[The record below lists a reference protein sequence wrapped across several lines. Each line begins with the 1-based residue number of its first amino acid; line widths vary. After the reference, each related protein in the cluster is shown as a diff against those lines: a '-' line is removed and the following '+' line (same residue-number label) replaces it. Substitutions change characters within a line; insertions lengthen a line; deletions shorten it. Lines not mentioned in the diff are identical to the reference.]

1 MNRGTWIAIAA
12 AAAVTAVVGVLA
24 LQAARRDQAALVAAF
39 GDEHLSRLRIAIRE
53 IESELASM
61 GQHLEF
67 AARLVS
73 TPESPRGERRELE
86 ALLAV
91 VPSYVLIAVYEGR
104 ADPRSISNERIVV
117 GTAQGKQ
124 LAGRTALRRALAA
137 TAQKAVER
145 QGMAISEPLGD
156 ASASWLRAFAIPF
169 ARDGAAGGALVV
181 LVDQRTWFERLRV
194 VAPGDASKLVL
205 YGPHGRSTPLTDSAI
220 VAALDDGRPP
230 PTLAAVLE
238 RMRVG
243 HSGTLVVPGAEA
255 DALGM
260 GTAEAVAVF
269 APIRTQDA
277 GHWSAALLDS
287 TAPLEAQE
295 RAILQRTIVLALTFA
310 AAFGALAVY
319 LVLNARRTIAV
330 RERLRNAEQVAHLRA
345 QAEKILEN
353 APVGVLALDE
363 RDGISGA
370 NRAAREKLPAA
381 GPGRTLEEA
390 LPEATAETLQALRAL
405 VRDARAA
412 GAVRRILEPPL
423 TLGPSGT
430 FFTVHAVPLDHPT
443 ADLSLLVVLEDV
455 TELRALSSQ
464 LLRAEKL
471 ATVGGIAAG
480 IAHEVGTP
488 LGVMRGRAELL
499 VQRLGPGHPQGESAR
514 VIVEEIDR
522 ISRTIRELLDFSR
535 TSREVG
541 GAVVLAEVAQ
551 EVADLLSFEARKRK
565 LSVGV
570 EVPAALPA
578 LAANRDQLKQVLV
591 NLVLNALHASAPG
604 GRVTIR
610 AEARSGGVCVLDV
623 VDQGAGI
630 PADLRHRVFDPFYT
644 TKKRG
649 KGTGLG
655 LAVALQIVRNH
666 GGEIDLESAVGRGTR
681 VRVTWPLAATG
692 KERGDERP
700 EGRAHLGG
708 R

>member
-1 MNRGTWIAIAA
+1 MNRGIWIAVAS
-12 AAAVTAVVGVLA
+12 AAAVTTVVGALA
-24 LQAARRDQAALVAAF
+24 VQAARRDRAALVATF

-53 IESELASM
+53 IESELAAM
-61 GQHLEF
+61 GQHLDF

-91 VPSYVLIAVYEGR
+91 VPSYVLIAVYEGEGQ
-104 ADPRSISNERIVV
+104 ERIVV
-117 GTAQGKQ
+117 GARHGGD
-124 LAGRTALRRALAA
+124 LAARPSLRNALAA
-137 TAQKAVER
+137 IAQKAVER
-145 QGMAISEPLGD
+145 QGMTISEPLGD
-156 ASASWLRAFAIPF
+156 ASAPWLRAFATPVS
-169 ARDGAAGGALVV
+169 RDGRPGGALVV

-194 VAPGDASKLVL
+194 VAPGASSKLVL
-205 YGPHGRSTPLTDSAI
+205 FGPYGRTTPLTDSAI
-220 VAALDDGRPP
+220 LAALEGGG
-230 PTLAAVLE
+230 AASPALEDVLK
-238 RMRVG
+238 RMRAG
-243 HSGTLVVPGAEA
+243 HSGTRVIPGDEA

-260 GTAEAVAVF
+260 GTADAVAAY

-277 GHWSAALLDS
+277 GHWSAALVDS

-295 RAILQRTIVLALTFA
+295 RAIFQRVIVLALTFA
-310 AAFGALAVY
+310 SAFGALAVY
-319 LVLNARRTIAV
+319 LVVNARRTIAV
-330 RERLRNAEQVAHLRA
+330 RERLRTAEQVAHLRE

-370 NRAAREKLPAA
+370 NRAAREKLPSAR
-381 GPGRTLEEA
+381 PGCALEEA
-390 LPEATAETLQALRAL
+390 LPEAAPETLQAVRTL
-405 VRDARAA
+405 VREARAA

-423 TLGPSGT
+423 PLGPSGA

-471 ATVGGIAAG
+471 ATVGGLAAG

-514 VIVEEIDR
+514 VIVDEIDR

-541 GAVVLAEVAQ
+541 GVVVLAEVAQ

-565 LSVGV
+565 LSIAV
-570 EVPAALPA
+570 EVPPALRP

-604 GRVTIR
+604 GRVAIR
-610 AEARSGGVCVLDV
+610 AEARTGEACLVEV
-623 VDQGAGI
+623 VDQGAGV
-630 PADLRHRVFDPFYT
+630 PADLRHRVFDPFFT

-655 LAVALQIVRNH
+655 LTVALQIVRNH

-681 VRVTWPLAATG
+681 VRVTWPFATTG
-692 KERGDERP
+692 KEGLDDRP

-708 R
+708 G

>member
-1 MNRGTWIAIAA
+1 MNRGTWIAVAA
-12 AAAVTAVVGVLA
+12 AAAVTTAVGALA
-24 LQAARRDQAALVAAF
+24 VQAARRDRAALVEAF
-39 GDEHLSRLRIAIRE
+39 GDDHLSRLRIAIRE
-53 IESELASM
+53 IESELAAM

-91 VPSYVLIAVYEGR
+91 VPSYVLIAVYEGEGQ
-104 ADPRSISNERIVV
+104 ERIVV
-117 GTAQGKQ
+117 GTPKGGQ
-124 LAGRTALRRALAA
+124 LAGRRALRQMLAA
-137 TAQKAVER
+137 TARKAVER
-145 QGMAISEPLGD
+145 QGLVISEPLGD
-156 ASASWLRAFAIPF
+156 GSPSWLRAFATPF
-169 ARDGAAGGALVV
+169 SREGSAGGALVV

-194 VAPGDASKLVL
+194 VAPGEASKLL
-205 YGPHGRSTPLTDSAI
+205 LFGPYGRTTPLTDSAV
-220 VAALDDGRPP
+220 VAALEGGRASPA
-230 PTLAAVLE
+230 LAAVLE
-238 RMRVG
+238 RMRAG
-243 HSGTLVVPGAEA
+243 HSGTRVIPGGEA

-260 GTAEAVAVF
+260 GTADAVAVF

-295 RAILQRTIVLALTFA
+295 RAIFQRMVALAVAFA
-310 AAFGALAVY
+310 AALGGLAAY

-330 RERLRNAEQVAHLRA
+330 KERLRTAEQVARLRA

-353 APVGVLALDE
+353 APVGVLALDD

-370 NRAAREKLPAA
+370 NRAAREKLPSA

-390 LPEATAETLQALRAL
+390 LPEAAPETLQALRAL
-405 VRDARAA
+405 VRDARVA

-423 TLGPSGT
+423 ALGPSGT

-471 ATVGGIAAG
+471 ATVGGLAAG

-541 GAVVLAEVAQ
+541 GAVVLAEVVH
-551 EVADLLSFEARKRK
+551 EVADLLSFEAKKRK
-565 LSVGV
+565 LSIAE
-570 EVPAALPA
+570 EVPPALPP

-591 NLVLNALHASAPG
+591 NLTLNALDASTAG
-604 GRVTIR
+604 GRVTLR
-610 AEARSGGVCVLDV
+610 AEARRGGACLLEV

-630 PADLRHRVFDPFYT
+630 PAELRHRVFDPFFT

-655 LAVALQIVRNH
+655 LTVVHQIVRNH

-681 VRVTWPLAATG
+681 VRVTWPLVAGG
-692 KERGDERP
+692 KEQGDERP

>member
-1 MNRGTWIAIAA
+1 MNRGTWIAVAS
-12 AAAVTAVVGVLA
+12 AAAVTTVVGVLA
-24 LQAARRDQAALVAAF
+24 VQAARRDRADLVAAF

-53 IESELASM
+53 IESELAAM

-91 VPSYVLIAVYEGR
+91 VPSYVLIAVYEGEGQ
-104 ADPRSISNERIVV
+104 ERLVV
-117 GTAQGKQ
+117 GTPHGAQR
-124 LAGRTALRRALAA
+124 AGRTALRRALAA
-137 TAQKAVER
+137 TARKAVER

-156 ASASWLRAFAIPF
+156 ASAPWLRAFATPF
-169 ARDGAAGGALVV
+169 ARDGRPEGALVV

-194 VAPGDASKLVL
+194 VAPGEASKLVL
-205 YGPHGRSTPLTDSAI
+205 FGPYGRTTPLTDSAI
-220 VAALDDGRPP
+220 LAALDGGTPP
-230 PTLAAVLE
+230 PALADVRE
-238 RMRVG
+238 RMRAG
-243 HSGTLVVPGAEA
+243 HSGTRVIPGEEA

-260 GTAEAVAVF
+260 GSADAVAVY
-269 APIRTQDA
+269 APIRTPDA

-295 RAILQRTIVLALTFA
+295 RAILQRTVALALTLA
-310 AAFGALAVY
+310 AAFGALAAY

-330 RERLRNAEQVAHLRA
+330 RERLRTAEQVAHLRA

-363 RDGISGA
+363 QDGISGA
-370 NRAAREKLPAA
+370 NRAAREKLPLA

-390 LPEATAETLQALRAL
+390 LPEAAPETLQALRAL
-405 VRDARAA
+405 VREARAA
-412 GAVRRILEPPL
+412 GAVRRVLEPPL
-423 TLGPSGT
+423 ALGPSGT

-471 ATVGGIAAG
+471 ATVGGLAAG

-541 GAVVLAEVAQ
+541 GAVVLAEVAE

-565 LSVGV
+565 LSIGV
-570 EVPAALPA
+570 EVPRALPP

-591 NLVLNALHASAPG
+591 NLVLNALHASAAG
-604 GRVTIR
+604 GRVAIR
-610 AEARSGGVCVLDV
+610 ADGRPGACLLEV
-623 VDQGAGI
+623 VDHGAGI
-630 PADLRHRVFDPFYT
+630 PADLRHRVFDPFFT

-655 LAVALQIVRNH
+655 LTVALQIVRNH

-681 VRVTWPLAATG
+681 VRVVWPLATTG
-692 KERGDERP
+692 KEQRDERP

-708 R
+708 G